1 MVFGWRQEFS
11 CGFGVAW
18 AGSERKPSLA
28 NVLPPRGRD
37 GVGRCT
43 AGWYGAER
51 RRQGGGAPGHKAP
64 RPWALPRAP
73 GPARPVGDN

>member
-28 NVLPPRGRD
+28 NVLQSRVPGWGGAMHGGMVRRGAAEPRVEGATPQGTTAMGTATGARP
-37 GVGRCT
+37 GPT
-43 AGWYGAER
+43 AGG
-51 RRQGGGAPGHKAP
+51 
-64 RPWALPRAP
+64 
-73 GPARPVGDN
+73 

>member
-28 NVLPPRGRD
+28 NVLQSRVP
-37 GVGRCT
+37 
-43 AGWYGAER
+43 GW
-51 RRQGGGAPGHKAP
+51 GGAMHGGMVRRGAAEP
-64 RPWALPRAP
+64 RVEGATPQPWPWALPRVP
-73 GPARPVGDN
+73 SPARPVGDN